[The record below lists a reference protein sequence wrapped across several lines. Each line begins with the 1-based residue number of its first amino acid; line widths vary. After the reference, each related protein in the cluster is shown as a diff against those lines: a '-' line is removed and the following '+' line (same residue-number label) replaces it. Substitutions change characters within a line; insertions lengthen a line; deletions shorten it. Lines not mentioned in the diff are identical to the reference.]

1 MVELLLFSSRAY
13 EQEGVTMYTQANE
26 RQPLT
31 SSDATGKQWK
41 PKLVSTYSVVVGGLG
56 IISLALFAISTL
68 LEGMSLDAIPEFLL
82 PLFQAKAT
90 CLVVGIVLIVIAI
103 AIEAVS
109 RLRTPPPTWRVKEE
123 LIRAMG
129 DMGLLELNN
138 MDRWQGKFAVA
149 PVGRYNRQA
158 KCFTVPFLLRNVN
171 ATEDKFKS
179 MEKSIAGFARSL
191 DCSIE
196 QDNSRRLYNFKLVL
210 WYDDPYSNIDNI
222 NPF

>member
-1 MVELLLFSSRAY
+1 MEA
-13 EQEGVTMYTQANE
+13 QERE
-26 RQPLT
+26 QPLT
-31 SSDATGKQWK
+31 NSTVTGKQWK
-41 PKLVSTYSVVVGGLG
+41 PKLVSNYTAVFGGLG
-56 IISLALFAISTL
+56 LIALALFFIAQL
-68 LEGMSLDAIPEFLL
+68 LGQLELKTTPTFAN
-82 PLFQAKAT
+82 PLFLNQY
-90 CLVVGIVLIVIAI
+90 LILGFGIFLIVIAVI
-103 AIEAVS
+103 GEAVS

-138 MDRWQGKFAVA
+138 MDRWQGKFAVC

-171 ATEDKFKS
+171 ATEDKFKT